1 MSMGDVMAV
10 CPLCGEMYYHVNGHN
25 CKQPNPAH
33 VMPSLD
39 STYSLILANLHALE
53 TVNKNLEDR
62 VAVLEDLTCDH
73 ESRLEDL
80 EKKADDD

>member
-1 MSMGDVMAV
+1 MIDSDPAELIKTFMARLRAV
-10 CPLCGEMYYHVNGHN
+10 EID
-25 CKQPNPAH
+25 K
-33 VMPSLD
+33 
-39 STYSLILANLHALE
+39 
-53 TVNKNLEDR
+53 KNLEDR

>member
-1 MSMGDVMAV
+1 MIDSD
-10 CPLCGEMYYHVNGHN
+10 
-25 CKQPNPAH
+25 PAA
-33 VMPSLD
+33 
-39 STYSLILANLHALE
+39 LIKIFEARIKALE

>member
-1 MSMGDVMAV
+1 METQLPEAYA
-10 CPLCGEMYYHVNGHN
+10 LLLAELRAL
-25 CKQPNPAH
+25 KAE
-33 VMPSLD
+33 
-39 STYSLILANLHALE
+39 LIELR
-53 TVNKNLEDR
+53 DR